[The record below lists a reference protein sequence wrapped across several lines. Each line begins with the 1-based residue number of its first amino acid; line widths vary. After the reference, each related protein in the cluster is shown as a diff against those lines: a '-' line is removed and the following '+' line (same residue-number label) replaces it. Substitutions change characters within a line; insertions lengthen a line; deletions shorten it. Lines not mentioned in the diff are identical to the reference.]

1 MGAGRTGTV
10 WKAVHQGLNEYR
22 AIKCVPKTHKDYE
35 GFRKEA
41 LILKEL
47 RHPGIPL
54 VYDMEED
61 SHYFYLIEE
70 YLEGNS
76 LYDLIKDQ
84 GPFQER
90 DAVRY
95 GRQICSLVEYLH
107 HSCDKPILHLDLQPK
122 NLMLW
127 KDTMQLID
135 FDHAGEADSASLQK
149 ERYGT
154 AGCAAPELYTTD
166 QSLDQRT
173 DIYAIG
179 AVLHFMLYGTLNAG
193 AGTDCRAEVSK
204 PLQNVIRKCM
214 EPDREK
220 RYASAKELEQALEG
234 SVWSGRMVSAHKK
247 AVSSL
252 NIVITGSTPGA
263 GVTHLAFGLCTIL
276 TKMGIKVLYEE
287 KNQTGALRRMAEKE
301 GVTRMDHFGIYHI
314 RGCQMKPWYGP
325 AIRLEEKTDVQV
337 IIKDFGTDWEDAA
350 RELKEE
356 KHFLA
361 AVISEN
367 LWEYGN
373 AKRMLEIMKISG
385 NNKEIPVFFIWRH
398 RHRKK
403 GADMTL
409 GCSPVLFCT
418 PEYADPFH
426 LGPEGA
432 GFLTS
437 LFNCIQEH
445 CIQKTAKDRMGAK
458 RRFPWSIQHRLW
470 G

>member
-1 MGAGRTGTV
+1 M
-10 WKAVHQGLNEYR
+10 QGLEQ
-22 AIKCVPKTHKDYE
+22 T
-35 GFRKEA
+35 
-41 LILKEL
+41 
-47 RHPGIPL
+47 
-54 VYDMEED
+54 
-61 SHYFYLIEE
+61 
-70 YLEGNS
+70 
-76 LYDLIKDQ
+76 
-84 GPFQER
+84 
-90 DAVRY
+90 
-95 GRQICSLVEYLH
+95 
-107 HSCDKPILHLDLQPK
+107 
-122 NLMLW
+122 
-127 KDTMQLID
+127 
-135 FDHAGEADSASLQK
+135 AD
-149 ERYGT
+149 
-154 AGCAAPELYTTD
+154 
-166 QSLDQRT
+166 
-173 DIYAIG
+173 
-179 AVLHFMLYGTLNAG
+179 
-193 AGTDCRAEVSK
+193 
-204 PLQNVIRKCM
+204 VIRKCM

-263 GVTHLAFGLCTIL
+263 GATHLAFGLCTIL

-426 LGPEGA
+426 PGPEGA

>member
-1 MGAGRTGTV
+1 MA
-10 WKAVHQGLNEYR
+10 KHMELDEYR
-22 AIKCVPKTHKDYE
+22 AIKRVPKTFVDYE
-35 GFRKEA
+35 LFRKEA
-41 LILKEL
+41 LILKGI
-47 RHPGIPL
+47 RDQGIPI
-54 VYDMEED
+54 VYDLAED
-61 SHYFYLIEE
+61 DQYSYLIEE
-70 YLEGNS
+70 YLEGDS
-76 LYDLIKDQ
+76 LYALVSESGHCSSVMTIH
-84 GPFQER
+84 
-90 DAVRY
+90 Y
-95 GRQICSLVEYLH
+95 GIQICHLVH
-107 HSCDKPILHLDLQPK
+107 IMHSTMPTPVLYLDLQPK
-122 NLMLW
+122 NLLLYNNTI
-127 KDTMQLID
+127 KLID

-426 LGPEGA
+426 PGPEGA